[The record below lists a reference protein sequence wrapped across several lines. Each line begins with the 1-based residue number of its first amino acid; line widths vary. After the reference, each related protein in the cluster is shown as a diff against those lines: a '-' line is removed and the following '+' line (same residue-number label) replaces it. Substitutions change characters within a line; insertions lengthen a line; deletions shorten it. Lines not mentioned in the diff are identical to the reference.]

1 MFKYSHPIILIIQKW
16 RLSKMTYMDEW
27 EYNLWLILHKKEL
40 LETERSERSEE
51 KEGDDIWQ

>member
-1 MFKYSHPIILIIQKW
+1 
-16 RLSKMTYMDEW
+16 MTYMDEW